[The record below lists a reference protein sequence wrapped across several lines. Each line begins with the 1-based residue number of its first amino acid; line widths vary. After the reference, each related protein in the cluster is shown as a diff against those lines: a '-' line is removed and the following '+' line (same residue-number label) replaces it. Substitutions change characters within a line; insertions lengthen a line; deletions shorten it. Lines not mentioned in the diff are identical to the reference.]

1 VLVRITANSD
11 VRLSQRISD
20 VADQNGY
27 NLRDVRYDSSDGAKK
42 ALDGTHDKLAEDIKG
57 VWSVVK
63 SDMSIRKPLAL
74 LTTY

>member
-1 VLVRITANSD
+1 
-11 VRLSQRISD
+11 

-27 NLRDVRYDSSDGAKK
+27 NLRDVRYDSPDGAKK

-63 SDMSIRKPLAL
+63 SDVDPRAVGSVDDL
-74 LTTY
+74 LRARYLT